1 MKREA
6 AVSKPNHPTRLPASE
21 SAITGDTRVPVHCT
35 APPRGRRHVVLRFCL
50 PPHSV
55 ASASAARNP
64 EAAGPPARNAMP
76 PPLSAAPPSRGGNG
90 SGRVFPSRISNP
102 RPIAGESDLA
112 HRRAHATRRLPHAG
126 SPARVP
132 LALDPAPRSG
142 VQSHDTYGSTTVLI
156 PRRKIIYILWMSI
169 AAYKTIWFLFEGSKS
184 NGAFIL
190 TVSHN
195 PGGSTEDFG
204 IKYNMENG
212 GPAPESV
219 TDKIFSNTKTITEY
233 LVDISVVIV
242 TSFSGP
248 EGPFDV
254 DVFDCTIDY
263 IKLMKG
269 SPCSIS
275 GWPLLLYRCSQ
286 CFNACGVLLLGCS
299 QSKGS
304 LKLQAWR
311 FEFQIAVVVYPKPA
325 KAEFTS

>member
-102 RPIAGESDLA
+102 RPIAGESE
-112 HRRAHATRRLPHAG
+112 RLMY
-126 SPARVP
+126 RV
-132 LALDPAPRSG
+132 LR
-142 VQSHDTYGSTTVLI
+142 

-263 IKLMKG
+263 IKLM
-269 SPCSIS
+269 
-275 GWPLLLYRCSQ
+275 
-286 CFNACGVLLLGCS
+286 N